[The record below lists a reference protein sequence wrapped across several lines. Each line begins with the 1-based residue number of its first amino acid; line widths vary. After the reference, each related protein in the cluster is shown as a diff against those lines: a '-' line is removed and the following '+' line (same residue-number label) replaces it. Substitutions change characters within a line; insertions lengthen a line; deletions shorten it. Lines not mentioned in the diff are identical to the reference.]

1 MNFTEEQLNELY
13 NEIEEMAGL
22 FFSPEEIAINA
33 GFNEDWTELFV
44 KDIETMNIHAPF
56 ANAYFK
62 GRITAGIEIRK
73 AIKQSALNGS
83 NPSLQVMANFENET
97 RR

>member
-13 NEIEEMAGL
+13 SEIEEMAGL

-44 KDIETMNIHAPF
+44 RDIESKNIHAPF

-62 GRITAGIEIRK
+62 GRITSDIELRK
-73 AIKQSALNGS
+73 AIKQAALNGS
-83 NPSLQVMANFENET
+83 NPALQSMANFENET